1 MRAEEMIFLGM
12 QRQPKTAAEL
22 VKDDPISKEKATTH
36 FRK

>member
-12 QRQPKTAAEL
+12 QRQPKTVAEL
-22 VKDDPISKEKATTH
+22 LKDDPITKEKDTTH